1 METME
6 VLHRCVSGLDV
17 HKKTVVACRRR
28 LLDSGKV
35 EKEVKTF
42 ATTTA
47 ALLSLLEWLGEWR
60 VSHVAMESTGV
71 YWKPIWNILE
81 GHMELLLVNA
91 RHIKTVPGR
100 KTDVKDCEW
109 IAQLM
114 QYGLL
119 RASFVP
125 SPEVRQWRDLTR
137 HRTKLSDQHTAVVNR
152 LHKVTSGVG
161 LTLLEDAN
169 IKLSTVIS
177 DIMGVSGRRMLR
189 ALADGESDPIAL
201 SAMGDKRLKATPE
214 ELHASLLGQVQEHH
228 RFMLSTLLDQ
238 IDFLEQQMT
247 RLDERIEVQ
256 MRPFEEAIS
265 RLDTIDGVD
274 RWGAQCL
281 LAELGPDMA
290 QYPSADQGQPQGH
303 ALSSWAGMSPGNDE
317 SAGKRRSG
325 KTPKGNKWI
334 RRTLTQSAWA
344 ATKRKGGY
352 LSAQYRQLAARRGKK
367 RAIVALGHTILVAA
381 YHMLK
386 DGVDYHDLGSDYFDQ
401 RRRTRTMQHLVD
413 RLERLG
419 YEVKLEP
426 KQAA

>member
-1 METME
+1 MDTME
-6 VLHRCVSGLDV
+6 VIYRCVSGLDV

-28 LLDSGKV
+28 LLENGKV

-47 ALLSLLEWLGEWR
+47 SLLALLAWLREWQ

-71 YWKPIWNILE
+71 YWKPIWNMLE

-152 LHKVTSGVG
+152 LHKV
-161 LTLLEDAN
+161 LEDAN

-177 DIMGVSGRRMLR
+177 DIMGASGRRMLR

-214 ELHASLLGQVQEHH
+214 ELQASLLGQVQEHH

-247 RLDERIEVQ
+247 RLDERIEAQ
-256 MRPFEEAIS
+256 MRPFESAIH

-290 QYPSADQGQPQGH
+290 QYPSADH
-303 ALSSWAGMSPGNDE
+303 LSSWAGMSPGNDE
-317 SAGKRRSG
+317 SAGKRRSSR
-325 KTPKGNKWI
+325 TPKGNKWI
-334 RRTLTQSAWA
+334 RRTLTQAAWA

-352 LSAQYRQLAARRGKK
+352 LSAQYRQLSARRGKK

-386 DGVDYHDLGSDYFDQ
+386 DEVDYRDLGSDYFDQ
-401 RRRTRTMQHLVD
+401 RRRTRTTQHLVN
-413 RLERLG
+413 RLESLG

-426 KQAA
+426 RQAA

>member
-1 METME
+1 MDTME
-6 VLHRCVSGLDV
+6 VIYRCVSGLDV
-17 HKKTVVACRRR
+17 HKQSVVACRRR
-28 LLDSGKV
+28 LLEGGKV
-35 EKEVKTF
+35 DKEVKTF
-42 ATTTA
+42 GTTTA
-47 ALLSLLEWLGEWR
+47 SLLALLDWLREWQ

-91 RHIKTVPGR
+91 RHLKTVPGR

-119 RASFVP
+119 KASFVP
-125 SPEVRQWRDLTR
+125 SPEIRQWRDLTR
-137 HRTKLSDQHTAVVNR
+137 HRTKLTDQHTAVVNR
-152 LHKVTSGVG
+152 LHKV
-161 LTLLEDAN
+161 LEDGN

-189 ALADGESDPIAL
+189 ALAAGESDPVVL
-201 SAMGDKRLKATPE
+201 SAMGDKRLKAPPQ
-214 ELHASLLGQVQEHH
+214 ELQASLFGHVQEHH
-228 RFMLSTLLDQ
+228 RFMLGTLLDQ
-238 IDFLEQQMT
+238 VDFLEQQIA
-247 RLDERIEVQ
+247 RLDERIEAQ
-256 MRPFEEAIS
+256 MRPFEAAIN
-265 RLDTIDGVD
+265 RLDTIDGID

-290 QYPSADQGQPQGH
+290 QYPSADH
-303 ALSSWAGMSPGNDE
+303 LSSWAGMSPGNDE

-325 KTPKGNKWI
+325 KTPKGNKWL
-334 RRTLTQSAWA
+334 RRTLTQAAWA

-352 LSAQYRQLAARRGKK
+352 LAAQYRQLSARRGKK

-386 DGVDYHDLGSDYFDQ
+386 DEVDYRDLGSDYFD
-401 RRRTRTMQHLVD
+401 RRRRDRTTKHLVS
-413 RLERLG
+413 RLEGLG

>member
-1 METME
+1 MDTME
-6 VLHRCVSGLDV
+6 AIYQCVSGLDV

-28 LLDSGKV
+28 LTEGGKV

-42 ATTTA
+42 GTTTSSLL
-47 ALLSLLEWLGEWR
+47 ALLDWLREWG

-91 RHIKTVPGR
+91 RHLKTVPGR

-119 RASFVP
+119 KASFVP
-125 SPEVRQWRDLTR
+125 SPEIRQWRDLTR
-137 HRTKLSDQHTAVVNR
+137 HRTKLTDQHTAVVNR
-152 LHKVTSGVG
+152 LHKV
-161 LTLLEDAN
+161 LEDGN

-189 ALADGESDPIAL
+189 ALAAGESDPVVL
-201 SAMGDKRLKATPE
+201 SAMGDKRLKAPPQ
-214 ELHASLLGQVQEHH
+214 ELQASLFGHVQEHH
-228 RFMLSTLLDQ
+228 RFMLGTLLDQ
-238 IDFLEQQMT
+238 VDFLEQQIA
-247 RLDERIEVQ
+247 RLDERIEAQ
-256 MRPFEEAIS
+256 MRPFEAAIN
-265 RLDTIDGVD
+265 RLDTIDGID

-290 QYPSADQGQPQGH
+290 QYPSADH
-303 ALSSWAGMSPGNDE
+303 LSSWAGMSPGNDE

-325 KTPKGNKWI
+325 KTPKGNKWL
-334 RRTLTQSAWA
+334 RRTLTQAAWA

-352 LSAQYRQLAARRGKK
+352 LAAQYRQLSARRGKK

-386 DGVDYHDLGSDYFDQ
+386 DEVDYRDLGSDYFD
-401 RRRTRTMQHLVD
+401 RRRRDRTTKHLVS
-413 RLERLG
+413 RLEGLG

>member
-6 VLHRCVSGLDV
+6 AIYRCVSGLDV

-28 LLDSGKV
+28 LLESGKV

-47 ALLSLLEWLGEWR
+47 ALLALLDWLREWQ
-60 VSHVAMESTGV
+60 VTHVAMESTGV
-71 YWKPIWNILE
+71 YWKPVWNILE
-81 GHMELLLVNA
+81 GHMTLLLVNA

-137 HRTKLSDQHTAVVNR
+137 HRTKLSDQRTAVVNR
-152 LHKVTSGVG
+152 LHKV
-161 LTLLEDAN
+161 LEDAN

-177 DIMGVSGRRMLR
+177 DLMGVSGRRMLR
-189 ALADGESDPIAL
+189 AIADGERDPMAL

-214 ELHASLLGQVQEHH
+214 ELQASLLGHVQEHH
-228 RFMLSTLLDQ
+228 RFMLATLLDQ
-238 IDFLEQQMT
+238 VDFLEQQMA
-247 RLDERIEVQ
+247 RLDERIETQ
-256 MRPFEEAIS
+256 MRPFEAAIN

-290 QYPSADQGQPQGH
+290 QYPSADH
-303 ALSSWAGMSPGNDE
+303 VSSWAGMAPGNDE
-317 SAGKRRSG
+317 SGGKRRSG
-325 KTPKGNKWI
+325 KTPKGNKWL
-334 RRTLTQSAWA
+334 RRTLTQAAWA

-352 LSAQYRQLAARRGKK
+352 LAAQYRQLAARRGKK
-367 RAIVALGHTILVAA
+367 RAIVALGHTILVSA

-386 DGVDYHDLGSDYFDQ
+386 DKVDYHDLGSDYFD
-401 RRRTRTMQHLVD
+401 RRRRDRTTKHLVS
-413 RLERLG
+413 RLEGLG